1 MSEYTQANLPSQTVV
16 VTENVQATV
25 INTEDTSRRLA
36 LTIAQ
41 AAADR
46 KAGDI
51 LVLRVEEVSYLAD
64 YFVMG
69 TGYSRVQ
76 VRAIAQAIKGSVE
89 IELNRRPLRSEGESD
104 GSWVLLDYG
113 DAIVHIMMHREREFY
128 NLEAFWGHAETVEFS
143 LANIDEE
150 KPK

>member
-46 KAGDI
+46 KAADI

-69 TGYSRVQ
+69 TGY
-76 VRAIAQAIKGSVE
+76 
-89 IELNRRPLRSEGESD
+89 
-104 GSWVLLDYG
+104 
-113 DAIVHIMMHREREFY
+113 
-128 NLEAFWGHAETVEFS
+128 
-143 LANIDEE
+143 
-150 KPK
+150 

>member
-16 VTENVQATV
+16 VTESVQTTV

-76 VRAIAQAIKGSVE
+76 VRAIAQAIKGGVE
-89 IELNRRPLRSEGESD
+89 IALNRLPIRSEGEND

-113 DAIVHIMMHREREFY
+113 DAIVHIMMPREREFY
-128 NLEAFWGHAETVEFS
+128 NLEAFWGHAETVELA
-143 LANIDEE
+143 LANISEDSS
-150 KPK
+150 K

>member
-1 MSEYTQANLPSQTVV
+1 MSEYTQANLPSQTVL
-16 VTENVQATV
+16 VTESTEATV
-25 INTEDTSRRLA
+25 VNTEDTSRRLA

-69 TGYSRVQ
+69 SGYSRVQ

-89 IELNRRPLRSEGESD
+89 IELNRRPIRTEGETD

-113 DAIVHIMMHREREFY
+113 DTIVHIMMPREREFY
-128 NLEAFWGHAETVEFS
+128 NLEAFWGHAETVEFPIAQINEDS
-143 LANIDEE
+143 
-150 KPK
+150 PK

>member
-1 MSEYTQANLPSQTVV
+1 MSEYTQANLPSQTVL
-16 VTENVQATV
+16 VTESTEATV

-41 AAADR
+41 AAVDR
-46 KAGDI
+46 KAGDT

-89 IELNRRPLRSEGESD
+89 IELNRRPIRTEGETD

-113 DAIVHIMMHREREFY
+113 DTIVHIMMPREREFY
-128 NLEAFWGHAETVEFS
+128 NLEAFWGHAETVAFPIAQISEDS
-143 LANIDEE
+143 
-150 KPK
+150 PK